1 MGQSFGQCTDIG
13 LVYLIPGANS
23 HLTILY
29 TKAARRMQLAF
40 AESTR
45 RSYTAM
51 FKMFLAFLT
60 FIDIHPLCIS
70 SYHILAFLEFLVY
83 NKVSHSQISN
93 YLSATKAN
101 YSMLALDISPF
112 FDQRI
117 KYFTKAV
124 ARCAPLTVKLKAIVE
139 PSLLIQIIQQCDY
152 LYMGYVFKA
161 AILLAYFAFLRI
173 SNLVPHT
180 INAYDPLKQLARAD
194 IFFQPPGA
202 HVLLKW
208 SKTMQMNNSV
218 RVIKIPALGA
228 SPLCPVTALQHLL
241 RNTPHQP
248 NSPLFQ
254 VKCYSKWVP
263 LTDTR
268 LRKNFSTILNNL
280 NLTQSKITFHSLRRS
295 GATLAF
301 NSSVPIQDIQSHGTW
316 TSECV
321 WSYITQDHRA
331 SHKVAL
337 AFRQLLHP

>member
-1 MGQSFGQCTDIG
+1 M
-13 LVYLIPGANS
+13 
-23 HLTILY
+23 H
-29 TKAARRMQLAF
+29 LAF

-45 RSYTAM
+45 RSYTVM
-51 FKMFLAFLT
+51 FRNFLAFLT
-60 FIDIHPLCIS
+60 FMDVHPQSITS
-70 SYHILAFLEFLVY
+70 NHVLAFLEFLVF
-83 NKVSHSQISN
+83 NKVYPSQISN
-93 YLSATKAN
+93 YLAAIKAN
-101 YSMLALDISPF
+101 YSMLAVDTSPF

-124 ARCAPLTVKLKAIVE
+124 ARCTPLTVRLKTIIE
-139 PSLLIQIIQQCDY
+139 PPLLIQIIQQCDY

-180 INAYDPLKQLARAD
+180 INSYDPLRQLSRAD
-194 IFFQPPGA
+194 IFFATPGA

-218 RVIKIPALGA
+218 RLIKIPALGA
-228 SPLCPVTALQHLL
+228 SPLCPVSALHHLL
-241 RNTPHQP
+241 HNTPQQP

-254 VKCYSKWVP
+254 VKCYGKWVP

-268 LRKNFSTILNNL
+268 LRKNFSTILNKL
-280 NLTQSKITFHSLRRS
+280 HLSQSKITFHSLRRS

-321 WSYITQDHRA
+321 WSYITQDHQA
-331 SHKVAL
+331 SDKVAL
-337 AFRQLLHP
+337 AFQQLLQP